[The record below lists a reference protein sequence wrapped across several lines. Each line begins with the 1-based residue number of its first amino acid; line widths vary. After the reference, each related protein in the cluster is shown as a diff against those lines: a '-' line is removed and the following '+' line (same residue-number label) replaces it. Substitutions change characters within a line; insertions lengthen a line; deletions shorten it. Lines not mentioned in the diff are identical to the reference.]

1 MSIGEDIA
9 EIARQ
14 RRRSAGRAS
23 SMALVLG
30 GAIGLV
36 ASLILVIER
45 FELLMDPT
53 YVPSCSLNP
62 VLSCGSVM
70 TSTQAAVF
78 GFPNPVLGI
87 PSFTVVLVAGIL
99 LVAEVPLPQWFW
111 QGLAIGMTAGVVFVH
126 WLIFQSLYRIG
137 ALCPYCMTVWAV
149 SVPLW
154 VVAASHSFST
164 EPVFLRRWKW
174 TFVVLWF
181 TVVVLLCA
189 ERFWSYWSTLV

>member
-1 MSIGEDIA
+1 MSIGEGIA

-87 PSFTVVLVAGIL
+87 PSFTVVLVAGI
-99 LVAEVPLPQWFW
+99 AF
-111 QGLAIGMTAGVVFVH
+111 GLIAC
-126 WLIFQSLYRIG
+126 WL
-137 ALCPYCMTVWAV
+137 AC
-149 SVPLW
+149 
-154 VVAASHSFST
+154 
-164 EPVFLRRWKW
+164 
-174 TFVVLWF
+174 
-181 TVVVLLCA
+181 
-189 ERFWSYWSTLV
+189 